1 MNHQD
6 WEPVVIRSSK
16 RLAAQQQVQAS
27 KPAYTAD
34 ASQIR
39 KIDQATE
46 PQKTKTLSLEA
57 RQTISSMRS
66 TLKITQVELNK
77 RCSFPANTI
86 RDIESGRIVPA
97 QSQLSILNRVLRT
110 TIKLT

>member
-16 RLAAQQQVQAS
+16 RLAAQQQQSS

-46 PQKTKTLSLEA
+46 PQKMKTLSLEA

-66 TLKITQVELNK
+66 TLKITQLELNK
-77 RCSFPANTI
+77 RCCFPANTI

-110 TIKLT
+110 AIKLT

>member
-16 RLAAQQQVQAS
+16 RLAAQQQQAS

>member
-1 MNHQD
+1 MDHQD

-34 ASQIR
+34 ALQIC